1 MPTLSNATLKIEL
14 VSGTTKKKV
23 TATVNVKFD
32 PNEETFIKLIPTIHS
47 TIKCRIMG
55 YDTGLNAPHD
65 PLFWMTSKVVAKDTL
80 VLKFQKNNVPSDD
93 LDEDDASNAG
103 ADEIFARF
111 SCVNN
116 SPVLSAAVPIDS
128 AIVVGTF

>member
-32 PNEETFIKLIPTIHS
+32 LNEETFIKLIPTIHS
-47 TIKCRIMG
+47 TIRCRIMG
-55 YDTGLNAPHD
+55 YDTGANAPHD
-65 PLFWMTSKVVAKDTL
+65 HLFWMTSKVVAKDTL
-80 VLKFQKNNVPSDD
+80 ALKFSGQVLSSA

-116 SPVLSAAVPIDS
+116 SPVLSAATPVDS
-128 AIVVGTF
+128 AVVIGTF